1 MNPVAAILPCG
12 TRLHLQ
18 HGPIDLIIGADGA
31 RQVAFDAAEARF
43 QTVLQELVRELDQLR
58 QPMTL
63 ERALFVGR
71 IARRMARA
79 VRPHNLTFVTPMA
92 AVAGAV
98 ADEILNAMRQA
109 TPLRRAY
116 VNNGG
121 DIALHLAPGETF
133 TSAMASVEGHDLG
146 RIKVASRDRIG
157 GIATSGRGGRSLSL
171 GIADSVTVLARTAA
185 LADVAATL
193 IANAV
198 NLPDH
203 PAITR
208 RPASDLQD
216 ASDLGDQLVTTHCAP
231 LAQPDIHHAL
241 QSGLIVAEKMR
252 DAGLIRAASLH
263 LQGES
268 RHAGPSGLTGQQNK
282 RTLLNA

>member
-31 RQVAFDAAEARF
+31 RQVAFEAAEARF
-43 QTVLQELVRELDQLR
+43 RTVLQELVGELDQLR
-58 QPMTL
+58 QPITPDH
-63 ERALFVGR
+63 APFAGR

-79 VRPHNLTFVTPMA
+79 VRPHSLTFVTPMA
-92 AVAGAV
+92 AVAGSV
-98 ADEILNAMRQA
+98 ADEILNTMRHA

-116 VNNGG
+116 ANNGG
-121 DIALHLAPGETF
+121 DIALHLAPGERF
-133 TSAMASVEGHDLG
+133 TSAMASIEGFDLG
-146 RIKVASRDRIG
+146 RIEIAARDRIG

-185 LADVAATL
+185 QADVAATL

-198 NLPDH
+198 DLSDH

-208 RPASDLQD
+208 RPAIELQD
-216 ASDLGDQLVTTHCAP
+216 DSDLGEQLVATHCAP
-231 LAQPDIHHAL
+231 LPRSDIHHAL
-241 QSGLIVAEKMR
+241 QNGLIVAERMC

-268 RHAGPSGLTGQQNK
+268 RHAGASGPTGQQNK

>member
-1 MNPVAAILPCG
+1 MKPVAAILPCG

-18 HGPIDLIIGADGA
+18 HGPIDLIIGTDGA
-31 RQVAFDAAEARF
+31 RKTAFEAAEARF
-43 QTVLQELVRELDQLR
+43 QTVLQELVGELAELR
-58 QPMTL
+58 HPMTL
-63 ERALFVGR
+63 DRPRFEGR

-79 VRPHNLTFVTPMA
+79 ARPHSLTFVTPMA
-92 AVAGAV
+92 AVAGSV
-98 ADEILNAMRQA
+98 ADEVLNVMRQA

-121 DIALHLAPGETF
+121 DIALHLAPGEQF
-133 TSAMASVEGHDLG
+133 TSAMASVEGQDLG
-146 RIKVASRDRIG
+146 RIEITSRDRIG

-185 LADVAATL
+185 QADVAATL

-198 NLPDH
+198 DLPDH

-216 ASDLGDQLVTTHCAP
+216 DSDLGERLVTTHCAP
-231 LAQPDIHHAL
+231 LSRPDIHHAL

-268 RHAGPSGLTGQQNK
+268 RHAGPSGLAGQQNK

>member
-1 MNPVAAILPCG
+1 MKPLAAILPCG

-31 RQVAFDAAEARF
+31 RQVAFDAAQARF
-43 QTVLQELVRELDQLR
+43 QTVLQELVGELAELR

-63 ERALFVGR
+63 DRRPFDGR

-79 VRPHNLTFVTPMA
+79 VRPHSLTFVTPMA
-92 AVAGAV
+92 AVAGSV
-98 ADEILNAMRQA
+98 ADEILHAMRQA

-121 DIALHLAPGETF
+121 DIALHLAPGERF
-133 TSAMASVEGHDLG
+133 KSAMASVEGLDLG
-146 RIKVASRDRIG
+146 RIEIAARDRVG

-185 LADVAATL
+185 QADVAATL

-198 NLPDH
+198 DLPDH

-208 RPASDLQD
+208 QPARDLQD
-216 ASDLGDQLVTTHCAP
+216 DSDLGDRLVATQCAP
-231 LAQPDIHHAL
+231 LTRTEIHHAL

-263 LQGES
+263 LQGKS
-268 RHAGPSGLTGQQNK
+268 RHAGPSGAARHQNK
-282 RTLLNA
+282 RTLFNA